1 MIANGGSKT
10 NFFFQESVK
19 SWWRYMYLNNRTT
32 IYRDSF
38 RPITICRG
46 SMTFTWSP
54 SIRWVPHHNVKRIKR
69 NKKAFKGN
77 LYSLGQ
83 LCLRA
88 WDFRVDARET
98 ANFFAGQNA
107 VAFNIKRAYSFVPS
121 RISSA
126 LRTWKWR
133 NLYRI
138 FGLIL
143 TKTRFL
149 FVRHI
154 ELWRLWR
161 ARRRVIWGRK
171 RCILSFLSDFIHSRL
186 YKLTYFW

>member
-88 WDFRVDARET
+88 WDFTVDARET
-98 ANFFAGQNA
+98 ANFFCRAKCSSLQGRIVLYPVEFRLLCA
-107 VAFNIKRAYSFVPS
+107 PESDITYTGYLVWSWLKRDS
-121 RISSA
+121 
-126 LRTWKWR
+126 
-133 NLYRI
+133 
-138 FGLIL
+138 
-143 TKTRFL
+143 
-149 FVRHI
+149 
-154 ELWRLWR
+154 
-161 ARRRVIWGRK
+161 
-171 RCILSFLSDFIHSRL
+171 CLSG
-186 YKLTYFW
+186 T